1 MASWP
6 LSRPVAVLAGLFT
19 VCAGLVSGA
28 CAARQ
33 APAVPPAPP
42 TARALALPTIETTDA
57 RLKSALVAA
66 QAQATSENLAAVA
79 AEYRRL
85 GVFDRAIAYL
95 DSAITLSP
103 RQAPLLSAR
112 ARVWRDSGQP
122 GIALGDAHRAVFLAP
137 GSADALN
144 TLGTIQFAL
153 GALDDAA
160 GTFTRALAIAPGAVW
175 ALNNLCYVALMKGD
189 EATALSRCEAAVVQ
203 NPDSPTARNNL
214 ALVHASAGRLTEAR
228 SVFLSGADRL
238 SGLYNLGIVHLARR
252 DYDAAIEALSEA
264 CREAPKFE
272 AACERV
278 TEARRLAGREKGRQ
292 P

>member
-1 MASWP
+1 VASRP
-6 LSRPVAVLAGLFT
+6 LSRRVAALAGVFS

-33 APAVPPAPP
+33 APAVAPAPP
-42 TARALALPTIETTDA
+42 TARALALPTIESTDT
-57 RLKSALVAA
+57 RLGSALAA
-66 QAQATSENLAAVA
+66 AKAQPTSRTLAAVA
-79 AEYRRL
+79 AEYQRL
-85 GVFDRAIAYL
+85 GVFDRAIAYM
-95 DSAITLSP
+95 DRAVALSP
-103 RQAPLLSAR
+103 GQAPLLAAR

-122 GIALGDAHRAVFLAP
+122 GIALGDAHRALYFAP
-137 GSADALN
+137 ASADALN

-160 GTFTRALAIAPGAVW
+160 ATFSRALTIAPGAAW
-175 ALNNLCYVALMKGD
+175 ALNNLCYVALIKGD
-189 EATALSRCEAAVVQ
+189 AATALTRCEAAVGQ

-228 SVFLSGADRL
+228 SVFLAGSDRL
-238 SGLYNLGIVHLARR
+238 AGLYNLGIVHLARR
-252 DYDAAIEALSEA
+252 DYDAAIEALGEA